1 MMSKCIHRNQKF
13 LKTLLKAKG
22 ARREAIL
29 EKATKDEIRCLTE
42 IAYNVVKGHFILQPQ
57 TLRSLEKHKDE
68 VRKLSKR
75 PSSHKK
81 MFFLKQ
87 KGGFL
92 PLIYHR
98 FY

>member
-42 IAYNVVKGHFILQPQ
+42 IAYNVVKGHFILQPH
-57 TLRSLEKHKDE
+57 TLRSLEKHKEE

-75 PSSHKK
+75 RSSHKK
-81 MFFLKQ
+81 KKFFLKQ

-92 PLIYHR
+92 PLIISPV
-98 FY
+98 